1 MSGFFRGLTVVL
13 FLLVL
18 FVFFVVGLG
27 SSKENLRDVVI
38 GMQNGFNEEDAGDVL
53 AHCTPDFMEST
64 YQLDQATF
72 RGALFRIFLGQRDR
86 VDKSFKW
93 RVFVDT
99 EEILLDP
106 EPDENT
112 KLPVRVTAPVQF
124 FRAKDKTMTPV
135 WVLEVSG
142 EAIICEDGKWRFRR
156 ARFKTLSGK
165 RPF

>member
-1 MSGFFRGLTVVL
+1 LSGFFRGLTVVL
-13 FLLVL
+13 FLLAL

-38 GMQNGFNEEDAGDVL
+38 GM
-53 AHCTPDFMEST
+53 
-64 YQLDQATF
+64 
-72 RGALFRIFLGQRDR
+72 RDR

-124 FRAKDKTMTPV
+124 IRAKDKTMTPV

-142 EAIICEDGKWRFRR
+142 EAILCEDGKWRFRR